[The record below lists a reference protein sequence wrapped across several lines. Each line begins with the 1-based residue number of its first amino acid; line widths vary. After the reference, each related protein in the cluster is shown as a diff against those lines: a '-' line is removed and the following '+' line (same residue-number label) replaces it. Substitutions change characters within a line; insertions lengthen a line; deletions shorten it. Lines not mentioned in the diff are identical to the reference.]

1 MTSGTRERIIRAAA
15 DLLASG
21 GREAVS
27 TRAVAAA
34 AGVQAPAIY
43 RQFGDM
49 QGLLDAVASHGFSA
63 YLSRKTSRERAED
76 PVDDLRRGWD
86 MHVEFGVTNPAFYV
100 LMYGEIRPGAEPAA
114 AREAMEILHG
124 LVQRVAAAGRLRMGV
139 EDAARMIHAASMG
152 VVFSLIGTDPRERD
166 PTLSHR
172 TREAILAAV
181 TRPPEGE
188 AELASQEDLL
198 ASRAVALK
206 AVLSDETGELTAAEL
221 GLLRE
226 WLDRLS
232 RPASG

>member
-1 MTSGTRERIIRAAA
+1 
-15 DLLASG
+15 
-21 GREAVS
+21 
-27 TRAVAAA
+27 
-34 AGVQAPAIY
+34 
-43 RQFGDM
+43 
-49 QGLLDAVASHGFSA
+49 
-63 YLSRKTSRERAED
+63 
-76 PVDDLRRGWD
+76 
-86 MHVEFGVTNPAFYV
+86 
-100 LMYGEIRPGAEPAA
+100 
-114 AREAMEILHG
+114 
-124 LVQRVAAAGRLRMGV
+124 
-139 EDAARMIHAASMG
+139 MIHAASMG

-181 TRPPEGE
+181 TRPSEGE

-206 AVLSDETGELTAAEL
+206 AILSDETGELTAAEL